1 MRKQP
6 SFLGVLVVLVV
17 VAGLLVW
24 WIGSLT
30 NSDGLWFLRVFNSQ
44 ADWIAIYW
52 DGGTYMLFPEDA
64 AYEEVMSAFNDA
76 VAHWVGYE
84 EDAELPADRLEHYR
98 AEGRLLE
105 LHYNMS
111 VQVHT
116 RHSYPRA
123 RSFFVPLDG
132 TDADWRRIFAGW
144 GDTPRVGVLNGS
156 EARFAHLFTTVEQAV
171 PGY

>member
-6 SFLGVLVVLVV
+6 GFLGILIVLVV

-30 NSDGLWFLRVFNSQ
+30 NGDQLWFLRVFNAQ

-64 AYEEVMSAFNDA
+64 VYEEVMSAFADA

-84 EDAELPADRLEHYR
+84 EEVGLSNDRLEHYR
-98 AEGRLLE
+98 EEGRLLE
-105 LHYNMS
+105 LHYNTS

-123 RSFFVPLDG
+123 RSFFVPLAG
-132 TDADWRRIFAGW
+132 TDADFCRIFAGL
-144 GDTPRVGVLNGS
+144 GDTPRSGVLNAS
-156 EARFAHLFTTVEQAV
+156 DARFARLLATVEQAV